1 MAAPKIS
8 FTQSKGEIVLN
19 GELTRESLPSALQGS
34 EITELLKNAQSTV
47 NFNLSEV
54 TRVDTAGLAWL
65 IHSLGQLKQRDIRL
79 ELKNTPVQLQ
89 SLMELGQV
97 TTLFE

>member
-89 SLMELGQV
+89 NLMALGQV
-97 TTLFE
+97 TPLFE